1 MPRRALAL
9 RTRGR
14 QCIWQRRRQLCP
26 LLPPSQWLLKQLS
39 LSQKHLLFE
48 HCRNTLCTLNRTL
61 ECQAQRQAPTAGAG
75 REQQAP
81 AARSWSGGG
90 KPCSAR
96 GDRSLHSPRAGWQL
110 PGPYW
115 HLGAPLACTLD
126 PHVVTGAWA
135 RVRGKSLPATRGC
148 LQPACSC
155 LAALYGFVGLERHPC
170 HAGKCRWVEC
180 PWGCAVGCHG
190 HRGGSTGTEL
200 GWAPEHQ
207 SQGCLCH
214 PCSVPL
220 RWRVQSPMLRM
231 QPRLKRPS
239 MRCCPVTGWS

>member
-1 MPRRALAL
+1 MPGAAPGADS
-9 RTRGR
+9 RGR
-14 QCIWQRRRQLCP
+14 EGATGPGSKELEWRWQTLLCP
-26 LLPPSQWLLKQLS
+26 WGPVPAQSQSWV
-39 LSQKHLLFE
+39 
-48 HCRNTLCTLNRTL
+48 
-61 ECQAQRQAPTAGAG
+61 A
-75 REQQAP
+75 
-81 AARSWSGGG
+81 AARPLLAPGG
-90 KPCSAR
+90 
-96 GDRSLHSPRAGWQL
+96 
-110 PGPYW
+110 
-115 HLGAPLACTLD
+115 PLACTPA

-155 LAALYGFVGLERHPC
+155 LAALYGFVGLEHHPC

-220 RWRVQSPMLRM
+220 RWRVQSPTLRM

-239 MRCCPVTGWS
+239 MRCCPVTG